1 MTTTSVIPHDRL
13 HVANDLEQAIHSGAQ
28 AIREGARMPRTTPL
42 IPTQMRGLDELGKM
56 SAEAVLTQ
64 YEAAAKAVEDMGKEV
79 TAMVR
84 KLGQSLLGVVEN
96 MSAYACPC
104 CGEETAPFGRG
115 GGRTLAADLGVPL
128 LAEIPLEPVLREG
141 ADAGEPVVES
151 HPEAASA
158 QAIAALAARID
169 SVQAHRPAMPT
180 SPLQVIR
187 G

>member
-84 KLGQSLLGVVEN
+84 KLGQSLQECDNDMKVV
-96 MSAYACPC
+96 A
-104 CGEETAPFGRG
+104 ETA
-115 GGRTLAADLGVPL
+115 AAIREKGKHSQALIEQVSAL
-128 LAEIPLEPVLREG
+128 SSEIRKTCDEFKKKVGL
-141 ADAGEPVVES
+141 
-151 HPEAASA
+151 
-158 QAIAALAARID
+158 
-169 SVQAHRPAMPT
+169 
-180 SPLQVIR
+180 
-187 G
+187 